1 VEPEQNDPPVTAIA
15 SIYEKSETIFKN
27 SQDSVRLA
35 YQINDQILPR
45 EHGFPLRVVVEGY
58 SGYDWVKYVDQITA
72 RKV

>member
-1 VEPEQNDPPVTAIA
+1 MKNRRQFLKTARIL
-15 SIYEKSETIFKN
+15 SDQVF
-27 SQDSVRLA
+27 LA

-45 EHGFPLRVVVEGY
+45 EHGFPLRVVAEGY